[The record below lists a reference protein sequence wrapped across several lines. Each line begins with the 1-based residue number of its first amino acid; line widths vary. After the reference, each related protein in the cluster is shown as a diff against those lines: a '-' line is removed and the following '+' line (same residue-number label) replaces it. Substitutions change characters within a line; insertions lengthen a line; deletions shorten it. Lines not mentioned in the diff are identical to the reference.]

1 MSFIYEERP
10 SDSPYLDAVTRG
22 RSVGE
27 GSTIRPAEVHWHMV
41 FTKYQGGLYPYVV
54 GPLSAAGTV
63 NFTEGAE
70 ILWVRFKLGTFMP
83 HLPAKNILNT
93 ETVLPGEAAKNS
105 FWLHGSAWQLPDFE
119 NVETF
124 VDLLAR
130 KEMLVRDPLVETAL
144 RERPHDTP
152 PRTLRHR
159 FLQATGLSH
168 NLIRQFERAQK
179 AAALLEQG
187 VPILETVHQAGYYD
201 QPHMTR
207 ELKRFIG
214 HTPKQWFEGPPAA
227 TQLASVAG

>member
-1 MSFIYEERP
+1 MSFIYEQRP
-10 SDSPYLDAVTRG
+10 SDSAFLDAVTRG

-27 GSTIRPAEVHWHMV
+27 GFTIRPAEVHWHMV

-93 ETVLPGEAAKNS
+93 ETLLPGAAAKNS

-124 VDLLAR
+124 VDRLAR
-130 KEMLVRDPLVETAL
+130 DGALVRDPLVETAL
-144 RERPHDTP
+144 RERPHDIP
-152 PRTLRHR
+152 PRTVRHR
-159 FLQATGLSH
+159 FLRATGVSQ
-168 NLIRQFERAQK
+168 NLIRQFERARR
-179 AAALLEQG
+179 AATLLEQG
-187 VPILETVHQAGYYD
+187 IPILETVHEAGYYD
-201 QPHMTR
+201 QPHLTR
-207 ELKRFIG
+207 ELKRFVG
-214 HTPKQWFEGPPAA
+214 HTPKQWVEEPAA
-227 TQLASVAG
+227 EAVLAGAD